1 MTLCPIAIT
10 QELVRIQS
18 VTPDS
23 SVCLDV
29 VEKYMKSIGAKIVR
43 KTFSQEG
50 TYDVDNIY
58 ARIGTGSPHI
68 MLTGHVDVVPIGETS
83 LWTQDPWGGDIVD
96 GKLYGRGSADMK
108 SGVASSIVAMTNV
121 YNDPSFTGS
130 VSILITGDEEAK
142 AINGTEKVL
151 KYVSDMGES
160 WDCALTLEATNF
172 GTMADQIKVGRRG
185 SLTAKVIA
193 HGKQGHVGYPERVD
207 NALHSMSRLM
217 NAIVDI
223 PMDNGNQ
230 FFDPSSVQIV
240 HVNGGT
246 GATNIAPGTADFTF
260 NIRFSS
266 QFTGDSLTALINET
280 LDATGRKYT
289 LEIDRINR
297 SFVTD
302 PADNPL
308 ADQLA
313 DVIDSVV
320 GSRPAYVTNGGTS
333 DSRFITNYCPVV
345 DYGVNG
351 STIHQVD
358 ECVSVSDIEQL
369 EKIVTMY
376 LKTKVC

>member
-18 VTPDS
+18 VTPDA

-68 MLTGHVDVVPIGETS
+68 MLTGHVDVVPIGEAS

-108 SGVASSIVAMTNV
+108 SGVASGIVAMTNV

-160 WDCALTLEATNF
+160 WDCALTLEPTNS
-172 GTMADQIKVGRRG
+172 GTMADQLKVGRRG

-223 PMDNGNQ
+223 PLDNGNQ
-230 FFDPSSVQIV
+230 FFDPSSIQIV

-266 QFTGDSLTALINET
+266 QFTGDSLTALINEK

-289 LEIDRINR
+289 LEIDKINR

-313 DVIDSVV
+313 DVIESVV

-358 ECVSVSDIEQL
+358 EYVPVSDIEQL
-369 EKIVTMY
+369 AKIVTMY

>member
-185 SLTAKVIA
+185 SLTARVIA

-207 NALHSMSRLM
+207 NALHSMCRLM

>member
-18 VTPDS
+18 VTPDA

-68 MLTGHVDVVPIGETS
+68 MLTGHVDVVPIGEAS

-108 SGVASSIVAMTNV
+108 SGVASGIVAMTNV
-121 YNDPSFTGS
+121 YNDPGFTGS

-160 WDCALTLEATNF
+160 WDCALTLEPTNF
-172 GTMADQIKVGRRG
+172 GTMADQLKVGRRG

-223 PMDNGNQ
+223 PLDNGNQ

-266 QFTGDSLTALINET
+266 QFTGDSLTALINEK

-289 LEIDRINR
+289 LEIDKINR

-313 DVIDSVV
+313 DVIESVV

-358 ECVSVSDIEQL
+358 ECVPVSDIEQL
-369 EKIVTMY
+369 AKIVTMY
-376 LKTKVC
+376 LTTKVC

>member
-121 YNDPSFTGS
+121 YNEPSFTGS

-185 SLTAKVIA
+185 SLTARVIA

-313 DVIDSVV
+313 DAIDSVV